1 MCPQL
6 QGGLAGQ
13 LCPAVHGL
21 WGPPAQRSGVAPVPS
36 PGLSRAQL
44 GDARECWGHL
54 QPLFFLSPLQTRGAY
69 LPFGTLAGLLG
80 PLTCEPTSS
89 SRQLAAACLS
99 SLLHIQGECE

>member
-21 WGPPAQRSGVAPVPS
+21 SGPPVPSPTLPS
-36 PGLSRAQL
+36 PGLSRARV

-69 LPFGTLAGLLG
+69 LPFGALAGLLG